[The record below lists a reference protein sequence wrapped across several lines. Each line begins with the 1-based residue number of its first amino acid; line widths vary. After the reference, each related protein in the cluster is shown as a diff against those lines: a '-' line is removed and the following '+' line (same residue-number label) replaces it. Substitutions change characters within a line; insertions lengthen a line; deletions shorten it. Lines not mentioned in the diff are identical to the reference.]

1 MPRRQRSDE
10 SGILLSGYLERL
22 AAVEGRGDAR
32 EESFY
37 PTLVDLIT
45 RWAERSGLR
54 EVHVTTIPRKTRG
67 CSLDFQVWRDRH
79 RLAGYIEAK
88 RPSADLDRE
97 ERSEQVQR
105 YRNTFPN
112 LILTNFREL
121 RLYRNGLRIARVA
134 VAGSWPPRLPLGE
147 RETTRREAELSALLK
162 RFVGFERPERLSS
175 AALAKA
181 LAERT
186 RFLSDRIGDLL
197 ERDKGREEPSEL
209 TGFYRTLASH
219 LFSKLSEAEFAGIY
233 SQTVAYGLLAARCWE
248 DGELDRRTLYE
259 RIPPASGILRDV
271 FRYISLSPPPEI
283 EWIVDD
289 LVDLLRPARWKL
301 ALQRHF
307 QQRGDQDPILHFY
320 ETFLK
325 HYDPELRSRRG
336 VFYTPPAV
344 VSYVVRSLDHLLRTR
359 LDRPGG
365 LADPRVW
372 LLDPAAGTM
381 TFVVEAFRCAI
392 EGWAAAYGRAGVP
405 ALIRDHLLPRS
416 FGFELM
422 MAPYAIGHLK
432 MSLFLA
438 EKGYALG
445 GEDRVNLLLTN
456 ALEKEDLKQGF
467 LPGLPSLAREVR
479 KAAEVKEDR
488 RICVVLGNPPYS
500 GHSAN
505 PVERKNKK
513 KDPLRAYYQVDGEPL
528 GEKNVKWLQ
537 DDYVKFLRFA
547 QSRIDE
553 SGEGVVGLVLN
564 HGYLDNPTFRGLR
577 RSLMDSFEEIY
588 VLDLHGNR
596 RKREVSPD
604 GARDENVFDIEQG
617 VSILLAVKFDP
628 VPPLPDPL
636 PRSGGEGA
644 RLARV
649 YRADLYGNRAKK
661 LRWLTARDVE
671 STLWTELQPRGP
683 SYLFVER
690 DARLEELYVRGIPLP
705 EIFPEHS
712 VGVLTARDAFVMDFE
727 LSKLRDRIIQ
737 LRKGLLPRDIV
748 PDEYPRDTGSWKLAE
763 AVRRAGAD
771 AKWET
776 RFTEILYRPFDL
788 RQVFYADYLV
798 ERPRERVMG
807 HLLRGQNLALVV
819 PRQSK
824 DGPGALVTERVA
836 AHKAVS
842 AYDIN
847 YVFPL
852 YLLPEGIFPERTPN
866 VSPGVLRFLERAFG
880 VAPKPE
886 EILGYVYAVLYSNR
900 YRDRYAAFL
909 ASDFPRILF
918 PRDRYLFDALAGLGA
933 ELVDLHLPGRPLRPT
948 RPTTQFLGQG
958 SGRLG
963 RTRKVLRD
971 YRADER
977 RVYVNEE
984 RQLFDGIPS
993 QVWEYRIGGYQVLDR
1008 WLQDRAGRK
1017 LTSPEIQDFCRTA
1030 TALGRTVEVQK
1041 RIDELYLAVEESA
1054 EALTPRPPL
1063 PVHPSTPAPGE
1074 GETY

>member
-1 MPRRQRSDE
+1 MSKQDRT
-10 SGILLSGYLERL
+10 LLSGYLECL
-22 AAVEGRGDAR
+22 AAVESRGDAR

-37 PTLVDLIT
+37 PTLAGLLT
-45 RWAERSGLR
+45 GWAEGAGLR
-54 EVHVTTIPRKTRG
+54 DLHVTTIPRKTEG
-67 CSLDFQVWRDRH
+67 CSPDFQVWRGRH
-79 RLAGYIEAK
+79 HLVGYIEAK
-88 RPSADLDRE
+88 RSSADLDRE
-97 ERSEQVQR
+97 EKSKQLKR
-105 YRNTFPN
+105 YLDTFPN

-121 RLYRNGLRIARVA
+121 RLYRNGALVSKVTI
-134 VAGSWPPRLPLGE
+134 SPR
-147 RETTRREAELSALLK
+147 RETELSVLLK
-162 RFVGFERPERLSS
+162 RFLGFERPQRLGA

-181 LAERT
+181 LAERA
-186 RFLSDRIGDLL
+186 RFLRDRIGDLL

-209 TGFYRTLASH
+209 TGFYRTLATH
-219 LFSKLSEAEFAGIY
+219 LFSQLDEQEFATLY
-233 SQTVAYGLLAARCWE
+233 AQTVAYGLLAARCRE

-289 LVDLLRPARWKL
+289 LVDLLRPAEWKL

-307 QQRGDQDPILHFY
+307 QQRRDQDPILHFY
-320 ETFLK
+320 ETFLRQ
-325 HYDPELRSRRG
+325 YDSDLRTRRG

-359 LDRPGG
+359 LDRPDG

-392 EGWAAAYGRAGVP
+392 EGWRESYGKAGVP
-405 ALIRDHLLPRS
+405 ALVRDHLLPRS

-438 EKGYALG
+438 EQGYGLG
-445 GEDRVNLLLTN
+445 EGDRVNLLLTN
-456 ALEKEDLKQGF
+456 ALVREDLKQEI
-467 LPGLPSLAREVR
+467 LPGMPSLAREVR
-479 KAAEVKEDR
+479 KAAEVKEDP

-500 GHSAN
+500 GHSEN
-505 PVERKNKK
+505 PVERKKRK
-513 KDPLRAYYQVDGEPL
+513 EDPVRAYYQMDGVPL
-528 GEKNVKWLQ
+528 KEKNAKWLQ

-547 QSRIDE
+547 QRKIDQA
-553 SGEGVVGLVLN
+553 GEGVIGLVLN

-577 RSLMDSFEEIY
+577 RSLMDSFDEVF

-596 RKREVSPD
+596 RKREVTPS

-617 VSILLAVKFDP
+617 VSILLAVKA
-628 VPPLPDPL
+628 
-636 PRSGGEGA
+636 GA
-644 RLARV
+644 GLAPATATKQV
-649 YRADLYGNRAKK
+649 WRADLRGNRASK
-661 LRWLTARDVE
+661 LRWLAARDVE
-671 STLWTELQPRGP
+671 STSWTALQPRGP
-683 SYLFVER
+683 FYLFVER
-690 DARLEELYVRGIPLP
+690 DTRLEELYVRGIPLP

-712 VGVLTARDAFVMDFE
+712 VGVLTARDAFVMDFDLPE
-727 LSKLRDRIIQ
+727 LRKRVIQ
-737 LRKGLLPRDIV
+737 LRKGLLPREVV
-748 PDEYPRDTGSWKLAE
+748 PDGYPKDTGSWKLTE
-763 AVRRAGAD
+763 AVRRAGED
-771 AKWET
+771 AEWET
-776 RFTEILYRPFDL
+776 RFTEILFRPFDL
-788 RQVFYADYLV
+788 RHVFYADYLV

-807 HLLRGQNLALVV
+807 HLLRGRNLALVL
-819 PRQSK
+819 PRQSR
-824 DGPGALVTERVA
+824 DGPGALVTERIA

-852 YLLPEGIFPERTPN
+852 WLLPEGIFPARVPN
-866 VSPGVLRFLERAFG
+866 VSPEVLRFLERSLG
-880 VAPKPE
+880 TAPGPE
-886 EILGYVYAVLYSNR
+886 AILGYVYAVLYSDR

-918 PRDRYLFDALAGLGA
+918 PRDRYLFEALAGLGSQ
-933 ELVDLHLPGRPLRPT
+933 LIGLHLPGRPLRPAT
-948 RPTTQFLGQG
+948 RFLGEG

-963 RTRKVLRD
+963 RTRRVLRD
-971 YRADER
+971 YREDER

-984 RQLFDGIPS
+984 GQHFDGIPL

-1017 LTSPEIQDFCRTA
+1017 LTLEEIQAFCRTA

-1041 RIDELYLAVEESA
+1041 RIDELYAAVEESV
-1054 EALTPRPPL
+1054 EMMPPSPR
-1063 PVHPSTPAPGE
+1063 A
-1074 GETY
+1074 

>member
-1 MPRRQRSDE
+1 MPKQDLP
-10 SGILLSGYLERL
+10 LLPGYLESL
-22 AAVEGRGDAR
+22 AAVEDRGDAR

-37 PTLVDLIT
+37 PTLVGLLT
-45 RWAERSGLR
+45 RWAERAGLR
-54 EVHVTTIPRKTRG
+54 DLHVTTIPRKTEG
-67 CSLDFQVWRDRH
+67 CSLDFQVWRGRH
-79 RLAGYIEAK
+79 HLIGYIEAK

-97 ERSEQVQR
+97 EQGAQVQR
-105 YRNTFPN
+105 YRKTFPN

-121 RLYRNGLRIARVA
+121 RLYRNGLPVSRAKISAR
-134 VAGSWPPRLPLGE
+134 
-147 RETTRREAELSALLK
+147 RETELSALLK
-162 RFVGFERPERLSS
+162 RFVDFQRPQRLGA

-181 LAERT
+181 LAERAG
-186 RFLSDRIGDLL
+186 FLRDRIGDLL

-209 TGFYRTLASH
+209 TGFYRTLATH
-219 LFSKLSEAEFAGIY
+219 LFSGLDEQEFANLY
-233 SQTVAYGLLAARCWE
+233 AQTVAYGLLAARCWE

-271 FRYISLSPPPEI
+271 FRYISLSPPPEL

-289 LVDLLRPARWKL
+289 LVDLLRPAGWKL

-320 ETFLK
+320 ETFLRQ
-325 HYDPELRSRRG
+325 YDPILRTKRG

-359 LDRPGG
+359 LDRPDG

-392 EGWAAAYGRAGVP
+392 EGWRESYGRAGVP
-405 ALIRDHLLPRS
+405 ALVRDHLLPRS

-438 EKGYALG
+438 EQGYELG
-445 GEDRVNLLLTN
+445 EGDRVNLLLTN
-456 ALEKEDLKQGF
+456 ALVREDLKQEI
-467 LPGLPSLAREVR
+467 LPGMPSLAREVR
-479 KAAEVKEDR
+479 KAAEVKEDP

-500 GHSAN
+500 GHSEN
-505 PVERKNKK
+505 PVDRKNR
-513 KDPLRAYYQVDGEPL
+513 KDDPVRAYYQMDGVPL
-528 GEKNVKWLQ
+528 KDKNAKWLQ

-547 QSRIDE
+547 QRRIDAH
-553 SGEGVVGLVLN
+553 GEGVIGLVLN

-577 RSLMDSFEEIY
+577 RSLMDSFDEIY

-596 RKREVSPD
+596 RKREVTPA

-617 VSILLAVKFDP
+617 VSILLAVKKP
-628 VPPLPDPL
+628 
-636 PRSGGEGA
+636 G
-644 RLARV
+644 LAKSA
-649 YRADLYGNRAKK
+649 YRADLRGNRASK
-661 LRWLTARDVE
+661 LRWLAARDVD
-671 STLWTELQPRGP
+671 STSWTALQPRGP

-712 VGVLTARDAFVMDFE
+712 VGVLTARDAYVMDFDLPE
-727 LSKLRDRIIQ
+727 LRKRIIK
-737 LRKGLLPRDIV
+737 LRKGLLPREVV
-748 PDEYPRDTGSWKLAE
+748 PDSYPKDTGSWKLTE
-763 AVRRAGAD
+763 AVRRAGED
-771 AKWET
+771 TEWET
-776 RFTEILYRPFDL
+776 RFTEILFRPFDL
-788 RQVFYADYLV
+788 RHVFYADYLV

-807 HLLRGQNLALVV
+807 HLLRGRNLALVV

-824 DGPGALVTERVA
+824 DGPGALVTERIA

-852 YLLPEGIFPERTPN
+852 WLLPEGIFPARVPN
-866 VSPGVLRFLERAFG
+866 VSPEVLRFLERCLG
-880 VAPKPE
+880 TVPGPE
-886 EILGYVYAVLYSNR
+886 AILGYVYAVFYSHR
-900 YRDRYAAFL
+900 YRDRYAVFL

-918 PRDRYLFDALAGLGA
+918 PRDRYLFEAMAGLGA
-933 ELVDLHLPGRPLRPT
+933 ELIRLHLPGRPLRATT
-948 RPTTQFLGQG
+948 RFLGEKG

-971 YRADER
+971 YREDER
-977 RVYVNEE
+977 RVYVHEDG
-984 RQLFDGIPS
+984 QYFDGIPL

-1008 WLQDRAGRK
+1008 WLQDRAGRT
-1017 LTSPEIQDFCRTA
+1017 LTAGEIEAFCRTA
-1030 TALGRTVEVQK
+1030 TALGRTVEVQR
-1041 RIDELYLAVEESA
+1041 RIDELYAAVEESA
-1054 EALTPRPPL
+1054 ELAR
-1063 PVHPSTPAPGE
+1063 S
-1074 GETY
+1074 

>member
-1 MPRRQRSDE
+1 MPRQDRP
-10 SGILLSGYLERL
+10 SGSLLSGYLERL
-22 AAVEGRGDAR
+22 AAVEDRGDAR

-37 PTLVDLIT
+37 PTLVGLLN
-45 RWAERSGLR
+45 RWARGR
-54 EVHVTTIPRKTRG
+54 GRDIHVTTIPRKAQG
-67 CSLDFQVWRDRH
+67 CSLDFQVWRGRH
-79 RLAGYIEAK
+79 ELAGYIEAK
-88 RPSADLDRE
+88 RPSANLDRE
-97 ERSEQVQR
+97 EAGEQVKR
-105 YRNTFPN
+105 YLDAFPN
-112 LILTNFREL
+112 LILTNFREV
-121 RLYRNGLRIARVA
+121 RLYRNGARIARVVIA
-134 VAGSWPPRLPLGE
+134 AAWPPRLPLGE
-147 RETTRREAELSALLK
+147 RELARREAELSALLG
-162 RFVGFERPERLSS
+162 RFLGYEMPQRLGA
-175 AALAKA
+175 AALVKA
-181 LAERT
+181 LAERA
-186 RFLSDRIGDLL
+186 RFLRGRIEDLL

-219 LFSKLSEAEFAGIY
+219 LFSRLSEPEFADLY
-233 SQTVAYGLLAARCWE
+233 AQTVAYGLLAARCWE

-289 LVDLLRPARWKL
+289 LVDLLRPARWKRT
-301 ALQRHF
+301 LQEHF
-307 QQRGDQDPILHFY
+307 HQRGGQDPILHFY
-320 ETFLK
+320 ETFLRQ
-325 HYDPELRSRRG
+325 YDAEQRTSRG
-336 VFYTPPAV
+336 VFYTPPAA

-359 LDRPGG
+359 LDRPDG
-365 LADPRVW
+365 LADPRVF

-381 TFVVEAFRCAI
+381 TFVVEAFRCAM
-392 EGWAAAYGRAGVP
+392 EGWEASYGRAGVP
-405 ALIRDHLLPRS
+405 ALVRDHLLPRS

-438 EKGYALG
+438 EKGIPLG
-445 GEDRVNLLLTN
+445 EGDRVNLLLTN
-456 ALEKEDLKQGF
+456 ALVREDLKQEII
-467 LPGLPSLAREVR
+467 PGLPSLAREVR

-505 PVERKNKK
+505 PRKKK
-513 KDPLRAYYQVDGEPL
+513 EKDPLRTYYQVDGEPL
-528 GEKNVKWLQ
+528 GEKNLKWLQ

-577 RSLMDSFEEIY
+577 RSLMDSFEEVY

-617 VSILLAVKFDP
+617 VSILLAVKKAGLQKS
-628 VPPLPDPL
+628 V
-636 PRSGGEGA
+636 R
-644 RLARV
+644 
-649 YRADLYGNRAKK
+649 RADLYGNRAKK
-661 LRWLTARDVE
+661 LRWLAARDVE
-671 STLWTELQPRGP
+671 STPWTELQPRGP
-683 SYLFVER
+683 SYLFMER
-690 DARLEELYVRGIPLP
+690 DTRVEELYVRGIPLP

-712 VGVLTARDAFVMDFE
+712 VGVLTARDAFVMDFD
-727 LSKLRDRIIQ
+727 LPKLRDQIIH
-737 LRKGLLPRDIV
+737 LRKGLLPRDMV
-748 PDEYPRDTGSWKLAE
+748 PENYPRDTGSWKLAE

-771 AKWET
+771 LDWEK

-788 RQVFYADYLV
+788 RHIFYADYLV

-807 HLLRGQNLALVV
+807 HLLRGRNLALVV

-824 DGPGALVTERVA
+824 DGPGALVTEHIT

-852 YLLPEGIFPERTPN
+852 YLLPEGMFPERTPN
-866 VSPGVLRFLERAFG
+866 VAPEVLRFLERSLG
-880 VAPKPE
+880 MVPE
-886 EILGYVYAVLYSNR
+886 PEAILGYVYALLYSTR

-918 PRDRYLFDALAGLGA
+918 PRDRYLFDALAGLGK
-933 ELVDLHLPGRPLRPT
+933 ELMDLHLPGRPL

-963 RTRKVLRD
+963 RTRKILRD
-971 YRADER
+971 YREDER
-977 RVYVNEE
+977 RVYVNED
-984 RQLFDGIPS
+984 RQLFDGIS
-993 QVWEYRIGGYQVLDR
+993 SRVWEYRIGGYQVLDR

-1017 LTSPEIQDFCRTA
+1017 LTLSEIQAFCRTA
-1030 TALGRTVEVQK
+1030 TALGRTLKVQR
-1041 RIDELYLAVEESA
+1041 RIDEIYAAVEESA
-1054 EALTPRPPL
+1054 EALIP
-1063 PVHPSTPAPGE
+1063 
-1074 GETY
+1074 